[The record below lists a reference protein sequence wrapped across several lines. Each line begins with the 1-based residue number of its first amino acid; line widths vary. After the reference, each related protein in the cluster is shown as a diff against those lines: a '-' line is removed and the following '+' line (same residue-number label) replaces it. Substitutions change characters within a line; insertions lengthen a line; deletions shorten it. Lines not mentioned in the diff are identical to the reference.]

1 MAKKEMKFY
10 LRKSA
15 FGLASVSAALLVG
28 VASVSADSVESAGPV
43 AVAVT
48 DSLDSEAA
56 ATKAEADLVAAKA
69 ELAAA
74 EAAITAA
81 KADFDTAQ
89 ADLATAEATIAGL
102 EQKMAELESKIQE
115 TQKKLDYE
123 NMPSGGGLHSDDEDD
138 TEARRLIAE
147 KEALKA
153 ELQKTKESLEVAKK
167 AYAGIEERKQ
177 VAAVKLD
184 AANKAFAGVEEKHD
198 QAMAKFAEAFAAYK
212 EAVKAELK
220 AAGASDFY
228 TKKIDSAN
236 TVAGVKTLREM
247 ILDSI
252 AKPEVEPEAKP

>member
-28 VASVSADSVESAGPV
+28 AAAVSADSVESAGPV

-69 ELAAA
+69 DLAAA
-74 EAAITAA
+74 EVAITAA
-81 KADFDTAQ
+81 KAEFDTAQ
-89 ADLATAEATIAGL
+89 ADLATAEATIAEL
-102 EQKMAELESKIQE
+102 EQKIPELEKKIQE
-115 TQKKLDYE
+115 AQEKLNYE
-123 NMPSGGGLHSDDEDD
+123 NRPSPKRVGSDDEDD
-138 TEARRLIAE
+138 TVARKLMSE

-153 ELQKTKESLEVAKK
+153 ELQKTKEALDTAKR

-177 VAAVKLD
+177 VAATKLD
-184 AANKAFAGVEEKHD
+184 AANKAFAGVEEKHA
-198 QAMAKFAEAFAAYK
+198 QAMAAFNSAFAAYK

-228 TKKIDSAN
+228 TKKIDSAD
-236 TVAGVKTLREM
+236 TVDGVKTLREM

-252 AKPEVEPEAKP
+252 AKPEVWTK